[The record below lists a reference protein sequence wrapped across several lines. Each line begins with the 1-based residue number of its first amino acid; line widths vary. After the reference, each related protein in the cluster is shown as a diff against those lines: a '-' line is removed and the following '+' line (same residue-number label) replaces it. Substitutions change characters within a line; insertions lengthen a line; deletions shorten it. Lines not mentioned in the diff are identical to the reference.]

1 MYYSFIYVLQL
12 CLKYHDYHNLC
23 MYHAALSYASLGKF
37 YESLKLLV
45 SNSKKMIT
53 PQASTVWFSI
63 GQKKYKNFENCLL
76 SVWVLF
82 NIAMIGK
89 CLIKRL

>member
-1 MYYSFIYVLQL
+1 MLHVRCMLYYSFVYMLQL

-53 PQASTVWFSI
+53 PQPSAVP
-63 GQKKYKNFENCLL
+63 
-76 SVWVLF
+76 VLYF
-82 NIAMIGK
+82 VLHI
-89 CLIKRL
+89 LITL